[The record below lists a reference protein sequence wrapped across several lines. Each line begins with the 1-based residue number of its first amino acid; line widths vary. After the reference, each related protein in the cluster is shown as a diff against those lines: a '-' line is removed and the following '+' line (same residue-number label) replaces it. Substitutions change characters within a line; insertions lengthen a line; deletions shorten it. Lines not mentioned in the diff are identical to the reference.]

1 LGVSNSKKR
10 DNDGEEVPLTLN
22 DLCNLVVKES
32 QIDVLQP
39 IPLDTYKRI
48 AITLARLRVN
58 TSDEVEK
65 EVTDRLIQLTS
76 LTGKLL
82 FDIRNSKIVDSIN
95 SIVSSS
101 ESGPSLDYSRL
112 TEEEKYIL
120 DAETE
125 YVKRQNIIVSSMLK
139 GRALIMEILSEK
151 TRSKKV
157 AIRFVKP
164 FGQFLGVDLSRYGPF
179 LVEDIAVLP
188 FENARSLIEAGT
200 ATEIEITY

>member
-1 LGVSNSKKR
+1 MGLSNSKKR
-10 DNDGEEVPLTLN
+10 DSDGEEVPLTLT
-22 DLCNLVVKES
+22 DLCNLVVKEA
-32 QIDVLQP
+32 QVEVLQP

-48 AITLARLRVN
+48 ALTLARLRVN

-65 EVTDRLIQLTS
+65 DVTDKLIQLTS
-76 LTGKLL
+76 MTGKLL
-82 FDIRNSKIVDSIN
+82 FDIRNSKIVN
-95 SIVSSS
+95 SISNNVSSS
-101 ESGPSLDYSRL
+101 ESGPSLDYSKL

-139 GRALIMEILSEK
+139 GRALIMEMLSEK
-151 TRSKKV
+151 TRSKKI

-179 LVEDIAVLP
+179 IVEDIAVLP
-188 FENARSLIEAGT
+188 FENARSLIESGI
-200 ATEIEITY
+200 ATEIEIAY

>member
-95 SIVSSS
+95 NIVSSS

>member
-1 LGVSNSKKR
+1 MGVSNSKKR

>member
-1 LGVSNSKKR
+1 MGVSNSKKR

-95 SIVSSS
+95 NIVSSS